1 MITIV
6 KETNINPKLLELEI
20 TETILMDDMTDA
32 IQKIQRLKQYGIRF
46 AMDDFGTGYSS
57 LAYLRQLPL
66 DQIKIDKSFIDN
78 ITVDK
83 GDVSIVQTI
92 IAMANNLDMSVIAE
106 GVETI
111 MQQEQLMQLGCNTYQ
126 GYLYSKPFDAITFQ
140 KLCNEM
146 NQAIYR
152 KTPFISMIW

>member
-126 GYLYSKPFDAITFQ
+126 GYLYSKPCDAITD
-140 KLCNEM
+140 
-146 NQAIYR
+146 R
-152 KTPFISMIW
+152 KSVV